1 MGSACIYGNTN
12 KNHDVNLDEDKT
24 KDKANQTPPKNNNNT
39 HNQLNTEGKENKK
52 SKMSL
57 IIGYF
62 NEENAELVNEYN
74 KLKEKNKNK
83 IKKNNNEKYELILQR
98 LLEQKNIKIIG
109 PKRRETI
116 RKEGDKIQN
125 MVQELLQENKDAI
138 LKGNIKLLLFQKI
151 RLRIIYLEVKKS
163 ILQ

>member
-52 SKMSL
+52 RKKSI

-62 NEENAELVNEYN
+62 NEGNAELVNEYN

-83 IKKNNNEKYELILQR
+83 IKK
-98 LLEQKNIKIIG
+98 II
-109 PKRRETI
+109 
-116 RKEGDKIQN
+116 
-125 MVQELLQENKDAI
+125 M
-138 LKGNIKLLLFQKI
+138 
-151 RLRIIYLEVKKS
+151 KS
-163 ILQ
+163 MN